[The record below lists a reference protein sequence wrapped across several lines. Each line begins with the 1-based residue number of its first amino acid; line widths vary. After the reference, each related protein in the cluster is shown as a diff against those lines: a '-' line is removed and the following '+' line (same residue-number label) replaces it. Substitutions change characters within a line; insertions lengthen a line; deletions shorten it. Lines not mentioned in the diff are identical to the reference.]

1 MGRQDTAIVVVIAVA
16 VIAAVALSRCRDRW
30 PAGRASCGGLVDAPL
45 PGGSNCIAH
54 IPDPYANGVGPREG
68 LCPSL
73 DRFEAGPQNIGLYDS
88 PYTNYPSYEG
98 RSATQWDADR
108 RCMASC
114 SQSPCT
120 IWCR

>member
-16 VIAAVALSRCRDRW
+16 IIAAVALSKCR
-30 PAGRASCGGLVDAPL
+30 
-45 PGGSNCIAH
+45 
-54 IPDPYANGVGPREG
+54 
-68 LCPSL
+68 